1 MYEVIG
7 EPPSEVGGV
16 NETKA
21 LVSETFEIVGGIGR
35 DGLNSVDCNVK
46 LPPRQPCA
54 QYCQAVD

>member
-46 LPPRQPCA
+46 VPPRQP
-54 QYCQAVD
+54 